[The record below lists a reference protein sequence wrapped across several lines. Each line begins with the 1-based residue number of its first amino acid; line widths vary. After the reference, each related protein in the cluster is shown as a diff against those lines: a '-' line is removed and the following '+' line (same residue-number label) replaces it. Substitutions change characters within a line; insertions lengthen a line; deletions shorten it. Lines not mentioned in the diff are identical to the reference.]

1 MTFHTFSF
9 DIYQGTM
16 INPRCEGNNTPNNCS
31 IPSSSMQRQK
41 QLLSNQTYLLSGSE
55 GTVANQMRHN
65 QNAPMPIFPRNQ
77 NAFAS
82 MQLATAP
89 LPVTGNLS
97 SLSSNN
103 VINAG
108 LVSFENRNPQQSISS
123 MQPLPVNILGF
134 NKFQH
139 VPKSFRNVPESSN
152 ACNVY
157 SKEQL
162 YRSQINAGSSR
173 EIPMRVS
180 SGNAFNGSCL
190 SNSADMMS
198 DKSYKRCQFPH
209 KLYEMLMKAD
219 SMGYSHVVSFLP
231 HGRAFIVRD
240 KGLFEERVLP
250 MFFSHKSFNSFR
262 R

>member
-1 MTFHTFSF
+1 
-9 DIYQGTM
+9 M
-16 INPRCEGNNTPNNCS
+16 INPRCEGNNNPNNCS

-41 QLLSNQTYLLSGSE
+41 QLLSNQPYLLSGSE

-65 QNAPMPIFPRNQ
+65 HNGPMPIFLRNE

-103 VINAG
+103 VFNAG

-157 SKEQL
+157 SKVQL
-162 YRSQINAGSSR
+162 YRSQ
-173 EIPMRVS
+173 MVS

-198 DKSYKRCQFPH
+198 DKSYKRYQFPH

-219 SMGYSHVVSFLP
+219 CMGYSDVVSFLP

-240 KGLFEERVLP
+240 KRLFEKRVLP